1 MLAPLPPR
9 ANGKRGLSGSLSR
22 EARTLSPAR
31 GAFYIVNPSVIRLL
45 CRHNRFA
52 TVGSV
57 YHPRQFKLNY
67 FSDCA
72 ATAESNES
80 SSMLW

>member
-9 ANGKRGLSGSLSR
+9 ADGKCGLSGSLSR

-31 GAFYIVNPSVIRLL
+31 GAFYIVESFCYRLL

-57 YHPRQFKLNY
+57 HHPRQFKLNY
-67 FSDCA
+67 FSDSA